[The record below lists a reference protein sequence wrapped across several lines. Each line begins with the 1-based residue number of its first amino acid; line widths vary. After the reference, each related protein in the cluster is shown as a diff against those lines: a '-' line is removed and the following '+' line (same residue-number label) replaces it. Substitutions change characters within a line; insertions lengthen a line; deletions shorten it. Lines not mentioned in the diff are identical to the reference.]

1 MKNKLLQII
10 NHYGP
15 LNQRKKLC
23 EEFMEL
29 QDELFYV
36 YDLGDDRENLLSEVA
51 DVLVLVMQFAYEYG
65 YSIDNV
71 INMMQYKIDR
81 QLDRIEKENSNVK
94 D

>member
-36 YDLGDDRENLLSEVA
+36 YDLGDDRENLLSEIA

-65 YSIDNV
+65 YSIDDV

-81 QLDRIEKENSNVK
+81 QLERISNEH
-94 D
+94 

>member
-29 QDELFYV
+29 QDELFYI

-65 YSIDNV
+65 YSIDDV

-81 QLDRIEKENSNVK
+81 QLDRIEKENK
-94 D
+94 

>member
-29 QDELFYV
+29 QDELLKFTNGYE
-36 YDLGDDRENLLSEVA
+36 ENILTELT
-51 DVLVLVMQFAYEYG
+51 DVLVLTLQFVAEAG
-65 YSIDNV
+65 YSFELLEENLKREM
-71 INMMQYKIDR
+71 NYKIDR
-81 QLDRIEKENSNVK
+81 QLDRIEKENK
-94 D
+94 

>member
-1 MKNKLLQII
+1 MKDKLLQII

-29 QDELFYV
+29 QDELFYI
-36 YDLGDDRENLLSEVA
+36 YDFGDDRENLLSEVA

-65 YSIDNV
+65 YPLEEIID
-71 INMMQYKIDR
+71 MMNYKIDR
-81 QLDRIEKENSNVK
+81 QLDRIEKENSDGRN
-94 D
+94 